1 MKTLRLLS
9 SLALTG
15 VALTLAFTP
24 SPAFAQGMPPA
35 LRENIHALFNGH
47 DAVRRTV
54 TLTDDGYVSVTES
67 DNPKLVSALRE
78 HVSQMEARMRDGG
91 MVRRWDPAFPEFV
104 RHYPD
109 MIVRTEETKAGI
121 RVTVR
126 GKTPAAVKVAQNHA
140 KVVSDFAAKGW
151 EAHDRSH
158 PAVLTAGASSPA
170 KVETST
176 PPAASGKAVVAGPAT
191 CRAGECCGSQ
201 GKKSQGS
208 PARRSAAQTPRGGYR
223 PSGPVGD
230 R

>member
-24 SPAFAQGMPPA
+24 IPASAQGMPPA

-47 DAVRRTV
+47 ESVRRTV
-54 TLTDDGYVSVTES
+54 TLTEDGYVSVTES
-67 DNPKLVSALRE
+67 DDPKLVRTLRE
-78 HVSQMEARMRDGG
+78 HVAQMEARMQNGG

-104 RHYPD
+104 RHYSD
-109 MIVRTEETKAGI
+109 MVVGTEETKSGI

-158 PAVLTAGASSPA
+158 PAILVAGASSAA

-176 PPAASGKAVVAGPAT
+176 PPVGGKAAATGPAA
-191 CRAGECCGSQ
+191 CRTGGCCSSE
-201 GKKSQGS
+201 GKKSADG
-208 PARRSAAQTPRGGYR
+208 PARRPAAQTPRGGYR
-223 PSGPVGD
+223 
-230 R
+230 